1 VNGRPAVHQPGDPD
15 APGLSGTGDPGLLRI
30 IPLALALPM
39 MAGAAHAAAGPDAG
53 PDYADFGWRV
63 LNFAVL
69 LALIYW
75 LSADKIKSF
84 FSGRR
89 GGIQTALTETEA
101 SRKAAQQTFQ
111 EYEIKLAKATGEI
124 DEITAMIKAQGQA
137 EKERLIEEGRKA
149 AQKVRE
155 DAQARMEQ
163 AFSQASQALRIEAVR
178 LSTEMAAELL
188 KKNIQPADHEALVK
202 DYIQKVVN
210 RH

>member
-1 VNGRPAVHQPGDPD
+1 MNERPAVCRPGDPD
-15 APGLSGTGDPGLLRI
+15 VPGSSGTGGPGLLRI
-30 IPLALALPM
+30 ILLALALPM
-39 MAGAAHAAAGPDAG
+39 MAGAAQAAGPDAG
-53 PDYADFGWRV
+53 PSYADFGWRV

-75 LSADKIKSF
+75 LSADKLKVF
-84 FSGRR
+84 FSDRR
-89 GGIQTALTETEA
+89 DDIQTALTETEA

-163 AFSQASQALRIEAVR
+163 AFSQASQALRTEAVR